1 MAERVLTQ
9 RELNRATLA
18 RQLLLKRVRLGAVP
32 ALERVA
38 GLQSQLAAT
47 AYVGLWTRLEGF
59 RPQALDRALLSGR
72 VARGLLMRG
81 TVHTVA
87 APDFALF
94 GAGLAGEPP
103 GWVTPE
109 LEAIAEQVAWPLREF
124 CSEPRTRSEVL
135 AWLERERGVPN
146 DGSNGIW
153 YAIRLR
159 ARIAHSAEAS
169 RWRAPIHNPTFIA
182 LEHDEVDGEAARA
195 ALVRRYLAAFGPAS
209 RAEISGWSGLKV
221 RRFAHLLDGLVRLR
235 DDRGREL
242 LDLPR
247 GPRPRADIPAP
258 VRLLPKFDNVLIDR
272 QRVLPD
278 AYRKL
283 VVRKNADVLPT
294 FTVDGYVAGTWRV
307 EQRRVVTEP
316 FAPLPREAKRELA
329 DEARRLGAWLADD

>member
-18 RQLLLKRVRLGAVP
+18 RQLLLKRVRLGVVP

-47 AYVGLWTRLEGF
+47 AYVGLWARLEGF
-59 RPQALDRALLSGR
+59 RPQALDRALLGQR
-72 VARGLLMRG
+72 AVRGLLMRG

-87 APDFALF
+87 SRDFALF
-94 GAGLAGEPP
+94 SAALAGDPP

-109 LEAIAEQVAWPLREF
+109 LQEIADQVAEPLREF
-124 CSEPRTRSEVL
+124 CSEPRTRGEVL
-135 AWLERERGVPN
+135 GWLERERGVRN

-169 RWRAPIHNPTFIA
+169 RWRAPVHNPTFVA
-182 LEHDEVDGEAARA
+182 VAHDEEDGEAARTVM
-195 ALVRRYLAAFGPAS
+195 VRRYLAAFGPAT

-221 RRFAHLLDGLVRLR
+221 RSFAHLLDGLVRLR

-242 LDLPR
+242 LDFPR
-247 GPRPRADIPAP
+247 APRPEADTPAR
-258 VRLLPKFDNVLIDR
+258 VRLLPKFDNVLLDR
-272 QRVLPD
+272 QRVLPE
-278 AYRKL
+278 AYRTL
-283 VVRKNADVLPT
+283 VVRKNADVQPT
-294 FTVDGYVAGTWRV
+294 FTVDGYVAGIWRV
-307 EQRRVVTEP
+307 EKRRVVTEP
-316 FAPLPREAKRELA
+316 FEPLPLATRRELE
-329 DEARRLGAWLADD
+329 DEAARLAAWLG

>member
-18 RQLLLKRVRLGAVP
+18 RQLLLRRSRLGVVP

-47 AYVGLWTRLEGF
+47 AYVGLWTRLDGF
-59 RPQALDRALLSGR
+59 RPQALDRALVSGR
-72 VARGLLMRG
+72 AVRGLLMRG
-81 TVHTVA
+81 TVHTVSA
-87 APDFALF
+87 RDFGSF
-94 GAGLAGEPP
+94 GAALAGDPP

-109 LEAIAEQVAWPLREF
+109 LEEIAERVAGPLREF

-135 AWLERERGVPN
+135 GWLEREHGVPN

-153 YAIRLR
+153 YAVRLR
-159 ARIAHSAEAS
+159 SRIAHSAEAS
-169 RWRAPIHNPTFIA
+169 RWRAPIQNPTFVA
-182 LEHDEVDGEAARA
+182 LEHDEEDGEAARA
-195 ALVRRYLAAFGPAS
+195 AMVRRYLAAFGPAT

-221 RRFAHLLDGLVRLR
+221 RRFAHLLDGLPTFH

-242 LDLPR
+242 FDVPR
-247 GPRPRADIPAP
+247 APRPAADTAAP

-278 AYRKL
+278 EYRAL
-283 VVRKNADVLPT
+283 VVRKNADVQPT
-294 FTVDGYVAGTWRV
+294 FTVDGYVAGVWRV
-307 EQRRVVTEP
+307 EKKRVVTEP
-316 FAPLPREAKRELA
+316 FAPLPRAARRELE
-329 DEARRLGAWLADD
+329 DEAARLTAWLG

>member
-1 MAERVLTQ
+1 VVERVLTQ

-18 RQLLLKRVRLGAVP
+18 RQLLLERARLGVVP

-38 GLQSQLAAT
+38 GLQSQLAST
-47 AYVGLWTRLEGF
+47 AYVGLWTRLQSF

-72 VARGLLMRG
+72 AVRGVLMRG

-87 APDFALF
+87 TRDFGFF
-94 GAGLAGEPP
+94 GAALDGEPP

-109 LEAIAEQVAWPLREF
+109 LEAVAERVAEPLRAF
-124 CSEPRTRSEVL
+124 CSQPRTRAEVL
-135 AWLERERGVPN
+135 EWLEREHRVPN

-153 YAIRLR
+153 YALRLR

-169 RWRAPIHNPTFIA
+169 RWRAPIHNPTFVA
-182 LEHDEVDGEAARA
+182 LEYDEEDGDAARA
-195 ALVRRYLAAFGPAS
+195 ALVRRYLAAFGPAT

-221 RRFAHLLDGLVRLR
+221 RRFAHLLDALPTFR

-247 GPRPRADIPAP
+247 APRPAADTPAP

-278 AYRKL
+278 EYRAL
-283 VVRKNADVLPT
+283 VVRKNADVQPT
-294 FTVDGYVAGTWRV
+294 FTVDGYVAGVWRV
-307 EQRRVVTEP
+307 EQQRVVTEP
-316 FAPLPREAKRELA
+316 FAPLPRAAKRELE
-329 DEARRLGAWLADD
+329 DERARLEAWLG

>member
-1 MAERVLTQ
+1 M
-9 RELNRATLA
+9 
-18 RQLLLKRVRLGAVP
+18 RLGVVP

-59 RPQALDRALLSGR
+59 RPQALDRALLGGR
-72 VARGLLMRG
+72 AVRGLLMRG
-81 TVHTVA
+81 TVHTVSA
-87 APDFALF
+87 GDFALF
-94 GAGLAGEPP
+94 GEALAGDPP

-109 LEAIAEQVAWPLREF
+109 LEAIAEQVAEPLRDF

-135 AWLERERGVPN
+135 AWLEDRGVSN
-146 DGSNGIW
+146 DGGNGIW

-159 ARIAHSAEAS
+159 SRIAHSAESS
-169 RWRAPIHNPTFIA
+169 RWRAPIHNPTFVA
-182 LEHDEVDGEAARA
+182 LEHDEEDGEAARA
-195 ALVRRYLAAFGPAS
+195 ELVRRYLAAFGPAT

-221 RRFAHLLDGLVRLR
+221 GRFAHLLDGLVRLR

-247 GPRPRADIPAP
+247 APRPAADTPAP

-272 QRVLPD
+272 QRVLPE

-283 VVRKNADVLPT
+283 VVRKNADVQPT
-294 FTVDGYVAGTWRV
+294 FTVDGYVAGVWRV
-307 EQRRVVTEP
+307 EKRRVVTGP
-316 FAPLPREAKRELA
+316 FEPLPRAARRELT
-329 DEARRLGAWLADD
+329 DEAQRLEAWLG

>member
-9 RELNRATLA
+9 RDLNRATLA
-18 RQLLLKRVRLGAVP
+18 RQLLLTRARLGVVP

-47 AYVGLWTRLEGF
+47 AYVGLWTRLDAF

-72 VARGLLMRG
+72 AVRGLLMRG

-87 APDFALF
+87 AADFASF
-94 GAGLAGEPP
+94 GTALAGDPP
-103 GWVTPE
+103 AWVTPE
-109 LEAIAEQVAWPLREF
+109 LEEIAERVAQPLREF
-124 CSEPRTRSEVL
+124 CSEPRTRGEVL
-135 AWLERERGVPN
+135 GWLEREHGVPN

-153 YAIRLR
+153 YAVRLR

-169 RWRAPIHNPTFIA
+169 RWRAPIHNPTFVA
-182 LEHDEVDGEAARA
+182 LEQRDEDGEAARA
-195 ALVRRYLAAFGPAS
+195 AIVRRYLAAFGPAT

-221 RRFAHLLDGLVRLR
+221 GRFAHLLDGLRAFR

-247 GPRPRADIPAP
+247 APRPPADTPAP

-278 AYRKL
+278 DYRTL
-283 VVRKNADVLPT
+283 VVRKNADVQPT
-294 FTVDGYVAGTWRV
+294 FTVDGYVAGVWRV
-307 EQRRVVTEP
+307 EKKNVVTEA
-316 FAPLPREAKRELA
+316 FAPLPRVARRELE
-329 DEARRLGAWLADD
+329 DEVSRLGSWLG